1 MSLISR
7 TPIYNLNAVLKET
20 GLSADVLR
28 VWERR
33 YELPKPQRSP
43 GGHRQYSDYDVATIK
58 WLRGRQEEGFSISRA
73 VKLWNELIAS
83 GEDPLSEYT
92 DRFVPEIDPIASVN
106 NRIEILRT
114 NWLSACLDFDSGRA
128 DKTLNQ
134 AFGLF
139 PVETVCFEV
148 MQKGLHEIGSLW
160 HQGKASVQQ
169 EHFATALVIRK
180 IETLISATPSP
191 TRDQTTLL
199 GCPAGEW
206 HTFPIML
213 LTLMLRRKGIN
224 VINLGANIPLD
235 QMGQAAEAIQPNL
248 IIMSAQQFS
257 TAASLRATAL
267 FFHQLNVP
275 LAFGG
280 LIFNRI
286 PELREKIP
294 GYFLGEELSQA
305 TEKVE
310 EFLVSRPKITFQDV
324 IDTDVHQLT
333 AKAYRQKVISIEADA
348 INLLNKSGFSAEYL
362 GEVNS
367 FFSAEILAAL
377 EFGNLSLI
385 EEDFEWVIKMFDD
398 RNIHPDILNKYLSAF
413 QKAINLQLGQDGDL
427 ITDWLNTYITEH
439 PAY

>member
-1 MSLISR
+1 
-7 TPIYNLNAVLKET
+7 
-20 GLSADVLR
+20 
-28 VWERR
+28 
-33 YELPKPQRSP
+33 
-43 GGHRQYSDYDVATIK
+43 
-58 WLRGRQEEGFSISRA
+58 
-73 VKLWNELIAS
+73 
-83 GEDPLSEYT
+83 
-92 DRFVPEIDPIASVN
+92 
-106 NRIEILRT
+106 
-114 NWLSACLDFDSGRA
+114 
-128 DKTLNQ
+128 
-134 AFGLF
+134 
-139 PVETVCFEV
+139 
-148 MQKGLHEIGSLW
+148 
-160 HQGKASVQQ
+160 
-169 EHFATALVIRK
+169 
-180 IETLISATPSP
+180 
-191 TRDQTTLL
+191 
-199 GCPAGEW
+199 
-206 HTFPIML
+206 
-213 LTLMLRRKGIN
+213 
-224 VINLGANIPLD
+224 
-235 QMGQAAEAIQPNL
+235 
-248 IIMSAQQFS
+248 
-257 TAASLRATAL
+257 LRATAL

-324 IDTDVHQLT
+324 IDTDVYQLT

-362 GEVNS
+362 GDVNS
-367 FFSAEILAAL
+367 FFSAEIQAAL

-398 RNIHPDILNKYLSAF
+398 RNIPPDILNKYFSAF